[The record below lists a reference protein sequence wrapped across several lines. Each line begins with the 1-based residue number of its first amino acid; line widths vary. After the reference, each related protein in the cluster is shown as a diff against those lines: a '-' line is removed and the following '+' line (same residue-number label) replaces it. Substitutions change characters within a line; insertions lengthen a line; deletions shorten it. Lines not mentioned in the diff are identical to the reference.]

1 MGASDHNPP
10 RAGPAGAAAA
20 GPVGVNRATRCCGEA
35 HPLSSQEQAAPSPV
49 PGRRSGL
56 FRRFVVS
63 YCLLLVVLWV
73 PLFVLADVRMSQ
85 GLREQARARGLAIA
99 RSLAALSQPSL
110 VAYDTLAVA
119 QGAARA
125 KRQSGLTDVVVFDKE
140 GRIAAHTEAG
150 WLQGQPPAEPELQR
164 AAATPVMT
172 VSEVEMAPADAGG
185 RPVPG
190 LEIVVPVYL
199 DEGSSEKWGAVRVRM
214 STEEIHAR
222 IRSTRLGLLGLGLLA
237 LAVGV
242 VGSFIMA
249 RRITRPLSGL
259 VAGALRA
266 AGGDLQSRID
276 VHTGDEIEELAG
288 SFNHLVEEVEQ
299 KQRAIAELNRG
310 LEEKVRIRTEDLTQA
325 KGALERAY
333 EELSQAE
340 MNLIHSEKMASL
352 GQLVAGIAHEINTP
366 SSAIGAAVYNLADD
380 LRALPGQV
388 RLLVD
393 EGLPA
398 AESEPLFALISRALT
413 PAEGGR
419 RSSTADIRQRT
430 RGLETSLSEAGL
442 ASPRELALTFTRL
455 GLADE
460 LQALAARG
468 PLGPAGAAFLENAGH
483 LALAVQDVRLSIGT
497 ITRLVKALK
506 GYSQLDQAEMT
517 EADVHDGIETTLT
530 ILRSQIRYGIAV
542 ERRYATVPP
551 VTANVHELNQVW
563 TNLIHNAL
571 QAMGGSGRLT
581 IETWQED
588 SFVGVRITDSGP
600 GIPEGIRGRIF
611 DPFFTTKDQGEGT
624 GLGLGIA
631 RQIIQRH
638 HGQIRLDS
646 QPGRT
651 SFEVRLPTAPV
662 AREAGA

>member
-1 MGASDHNPP
+1 LP
-10 RAGPAGAAAA
+10 
-20 GPVGVNRATRCCGEA
+20 
-35 HPLSSQEQAAPSPV
+35 SQEQAAPSPA

-73 PLFVLADVRMSQ
+73 PLFVLADVRMSE
-85 GLREQARARGLAIA
+85 GLRDQARERGLAIA

-125 KRQSGLTDVVVFDKE
+125 KRQSGLTDVVVLDKE

-150 WLQGQPPAEPELQR
+150 WRQGQVPDEPELQR
-164 AAATPVMT
+164 AARTPVVT
-172 VSEVEMAPADAGG
+172 VDEVEMAPAAPGG
-185 RPVPG
+185 QPVRG

-199 DEGSSEKWGAVRVRM
+199 DEGSAEKWGTVRVRL

-222 IRSTRLGLLGLGLLA
+222 IRSTRLGLLALGLLA
-237 LAVGV
+237 LLVGV
-242 VGSFIMA
+242 LGSFVMA
-249 RRITRPLSGL
+249 RRITKPLSGL

-266 AGGDLQSRID
+266 AAGDLESRIE

-288 SFNHLVEEVEQ
+288 SFNHMVEEVEQ
-299 KQRAIAELNRG
+299 KQRAIEELNRG
-310 LEEKVRIRTEDLTQA
+310 LEEKVRVRTEDLTQA

-393 EGLPA
+393 EGLPDA
-398 AESEPLFALISRALT
+398 GSEALFALISRALT
-413 PAEGGR
+413 PGGGR
-419 RSSTADIRQRT
+419 RATTADIRQRT
-430 RGLETSLSEAGL
+430 RTLEACLAAAGL
-442 ASPRELALTFTRL
+442 PEPRELALTFTRL

-460 LQALAARG
+460 LQALVPRG
-468 PLGPAGAAFLENAGH
+468 PLSPAAAAFLENAGR

-530 ILRSQIRYGIAV
+530 ILRSQIRHGVAV
-542 ERRYATVPP
+542 ERHYATVPL

-571 QAMGGSGRLT
+571 QAMGGNGRLT

-631 RQIIQRH
+631 RQIVQRH
-638 HGQIRLDS
+638 HGQIRVDS

>member
-1 MGASDHNPP
+1 LP
-10 RAGPAGAAAA
+10 
-20 GPVGVNRATRCCGEA
+20 
-35 HPLSSQEQAAPSPV
+35 SQEQAAPPPA

-73 PLFVLADVRMSQ
+73 PLFALADIRMSQ

-125 KRQSGLTDVVVFDKE
+125 KRQSGLTDVVVLDKE

-150 WLQGQPPAEPELQR
+150 WRQGQAPEEPELQR
-164 AAATPVMT
+164 AARTPVVT
-172 VSEVEMAPADAGG
+172 VDEVEMAPAAPGG
-185 RPVPG
+185 RPVRG

-199 DEGSSEKWGAVRVRM
+199 DEGSAEKWGTVRVRL

-222 IRSTRLGLLGLGLLA
+222 IRSTRLGLLALGLLA
-237 LAVGV
+237 LLVGV
-242 VGSFIMA
+242 LGSFVMA
-249 RRITRPLSGL
+249 RRITKPLSGL

-266 AGGDLQSRID
+266 AAGDLESRIE

-288 SFNHLVEEVEQ
+288 SFNHMIEEVEQ
-299 KQRAIAELNRG
+299 KQRAIEELNRG
-310 LEEKVRIRTEDLTQA
+310 LEEKVRVRTEDLTQA

-388 RLLVD
+388 RMLVD
-393 EGLPA
+393 EGLPDA
-398 AESEPLFALISRALT
+398 GSEALFALISRALT
-413 PAEGGR
+413 PDGSR
-419 RSSTADIRQRT
+419 RATTADIRQRT
-430 RGLETSLSEAGL
+430 RTLEASLGAAGL
-442 ASPRELALTFTRL
+442 PESRELALTFTRL

-460 LQALAARG
+460 LQALVPRG
-468 PLGPAGAAFLENAGH
+468 PLSPAAAAFLESAGR

-530 ILRSQIRYGIAV
+530 ILRSQIRHGVAL
-542 ERRYATVPP
+542 ERHYATVPP
-551 VTANVHELNQVW
+551 VAANVHELNQVW

-571 QAMGGSGRLT
+571 QAMGGNGRLT

-631 RQIIQRH
+631 RQIVQRH
-638 HGQIRLDS
+638 HGQIRVDS

>member
-1 MGASDHNPP
+1 LP
-10 RAGPAGAAAA
+10 
-20 GPVGVNRATRCCGEA
+20 
-35 HPLSSQEQAAPSPV
+35 SQEQAAPSPA

-73 PLFVLADVRMSQ
+73 PLFVLADVRMSE
-85 GLREQARARGLAIA
+85 GLRDQARERGLAIA

-110 VAYDTLAVA
+110 VAYNTLAVA

-150 WLQGQPPAEPELQR
+150 WLQGQPPTEPDLQR
-164 AAATPVMT
+164 AARTPVVT
-172 VSEVEMAPADAGG
+172 VSEVEMAPAAPDG

-199 DEGSSEKWGAVRVRM
+199 DEGSSEKWGAVRVRL

-242 VGSFIMA
+242 LGSFVMA
-249 RRITRPLSGL
+249 RRITKPLSGL

-266 AGGDLQSRID
+266 ARGDLESRIE

-288 SFNHLVEEVEQ
+288 SFNHMIEEVEQ

-310 LEEKVRIRTEDLTQA
+310 LEEKVRVRTADLTQA

-366 SSAIGAAVYNLADD
+366 SSAIGAAAYNLADD

-388 RLLVD
+388 RVLVD

-398 AESEPLFALISRALT
+398 AESEPLFALIARALT
-413 PAEGGR
+413 PDAGR

-430 RGLETSLSEAGL
+430 RSLEASLSAAGLEGT
-442 ASPRELALTFTRL
+442 RELALTFTRL
-455 GLADE
+455 GFADE
-460 LQALAARG
+460 LQALVARG
-468 PLGPAGAAFLENAGH
+468 PLGRAAAAFLENAGR

-530 ILRSQIRYGIAV
+530 ILRSQIRYGVAV
-542 ERRYATVPP
+542 ERHYATVPP

-600 GIPEGIRGRIF
+600 GIPEGIRTRIF

-631 RQIIQRH
+631 RQIVQRH
-638 HGQIRLDS
+638 HGQIRVDS

-662 AREAGA
+662 PPEAGA

>member
-1 MGASDHNPP
+1 LP
-10 RAGPAGAAAA
+10 
-20 GPVGVNRATRCCGEA
+20 
-35 HPLSSQEQAAPSPV
+35 SQEQAAPSPG

-73 PLFVLADVRMSQ
+73 PLFVLADVRMSE
-85 GLREQARARGLAIA
+85 GLRDQARARGLAIA

-150 WLQGQPPAEPELQR
+150 WRQGQVPDEPELQR
-164 AAATPVMT
+164 AARTPVVT
-172 VSEVEMAPADAGG
+172 INEVEMAPATPGG
-185 RPVPG
+185 QPSPG

-199 DEGSSEKWGAVRVRM
+199 DEGSAQKWGAVRVRVP
-214 STEEIHAR
+214 TGEIHAR

-242 VGSFIMA
+242 VGSFVMA
-249 RRITRPLSGL
+249 RRITKPLSGL

-266 AGGDLQSRID
+266 ARGDLESRIE

-288 SFNHLVEEVEQ
+288 SFNHMVEEVEQ
-299 KQRAIAELNRG
+299 KQRAIEELNRG

-366 SSAIGAAVYNLADD
+366 SSAIGAAAYNLADD
-380 LRALPGQV
+380 LRSLPGQV
-388 RLLVD
+388 RLLVE

-398 AESEPLFALISRALT
+398 EGSEPLFALASRALS
-413 PAEGGR
+413 PEGGR
-419 RSSTADIRQRT
+419 RASTADIRQRT
-430 RGLETSLSEAGL
+430 RALEASLSAAGV
-442 ASPRELALTFTRL
+442 PDPHELALTFVRL
-455 GLADE
+455 GLAED
-460 LQALAARG
+460 LQALVDRNAPSPAA
-468 PLGPAGAAFLENAGH
+468 ASFLESAGR

-506 GYSQLDQAEMT
+506 GYSQLDQAETMT

-530 ILRSQIRYGIAV
+530 ILRSQIRYGVAV
-542 ERRYATVPP
+542 ERHYATVPP

-571 QAMGGSGRLT
+571 QAMGGHGRLT

-588 SFVGVRITDSGP
+588 AFVGVRITDSGP

-631 RQIIQRH
+631 RQIVQRH
-638 HGQIRLDS
+638 HGQIRVDS

-662 AREAGA
+662 AAREAGA

>member
-1 MGASDHNPP
+1 MP
-10 RAGPAGAAAA
+10 
-20 GPVGVNRATRCCGEA
+20 
-35 HPLSSQEQAAPSPV
+35 SQEQAAPSPA

-73 PLFVLADVRMSQ
+73 PLFVLADVRMSE
-85 GLREQARARGLAIA
+85 GLRDQARERGLAIA

-110 VAYDTLAVA
+110 VAYNTLAVA

-150 WLQGQPPAEPELQR
+150 WLQGQPPTEPDLLR
-164 AAATPVMT
+164 AARTPVVT
-172 VSEVEMAPADAGG
+172 VSEVEMAPAAPGG

-199 DEGSSEKWGAVRVRM
+199 DEGSAEKWGAVRVRL

-242 VGSFIMA
+242 LGSFVMA
-249 RRITRPLSGL
+249 RRITNPLSGL

-266 AGGDLQSRID
+266 ARGDLESRIE

-288 SFNHLVEEVEQ
+288 SFNHMIEEVEQ

-310 LEEKVRIRTEDLTQA
+310 LEEKVRVRTQDLTQA
-325 KGALERAY
+325 KGDLERAY

-388 RLLVD
+388 RVLVD

-398 AESEPLFALISRALT
+398 AESEPLFALIARALT
-413 PAEGGR
+413 PEPGR
-419 RSSTADIRQRT
+419 RSSSADIRQRT
-430 RGLETSLSEAGL
+430 RSLEASLSAAGL
-442 ASPRELALTFTRL
+442 DGTRELALTFSRL
-455 GLADE
+455 GFADE
-460 LQALAARG
+460 LQALVARG
-468 PLGPAGAAFLENAGH
+468 PLGPAAAAFLENAGR

-530 ILRSQIRYGIAV
+530 ILRSQIRYGVAV

-571 QAMGGSGRLT
+571 QAMGGNGRLT

-588 SFVGVRITDSGP
+588 SFVGVRISDSGP

-631 RQIIQRH
+631 RQIVQRH
-638 HGQIRLDS
+638 HGQIRVDS

-651 SFEVRLPTAPV
+651 SFEVRLPTAPAPPQV
-662 AREAGA
+662 GA

>member
-1 MGASDHNPP
+1 MPSD
-10 RAGPAGAAAA
+10 
-20 GPVGVNRATRCCGEA
+20 
-35 HPLSSQEQAAPSPV
+35 EQAAPSPA

-63 YCLLLVVLWV
+63 YCLLFVVLWV
-73 PLFVLADVRMSQ
+73 PLFVLADVRMSR
-85 GLREQARARGLAIA
+85 GLREQARARALAIT

-150 WLQGQPPAEPELQR
+150 WRQGQAPDEPELQR
-164 AAATPVMT
+164 AARTPV
-172 VSEVEMAPADAGG
+172 VIIEEALLPPPAPGQEPA
-185 RPVPG
+185 RG
-190 LEIVVPVYL
+190 LEVVVPVYL
-199 DEGSSEKWGAVRVRM
+199 DEGSAEKWGAVRVRL
-214 STEEIHAR
+214 STEEIDAR
-222 IRSTRLGLLGLGLLA
+222 IRSTRLGLLGLGILA
-237 LAVGV
+237 LALGV
-242 VGSFIMA
+242 VGSFVMA
-249 RRITRPLSGL
+249 RRITKPLSDL

-266 AGGDLQSRID
+266 AAGDLGSRID
-276 VHTGDEIEELAG
+276 VRTGDEIEELAG

-310 LEEKVRIRTEDLTQA
+310 LEEKVRVRTEDLTQA

-340 MNLIHSEKMASL
+340 LNLIHSEKMASL

-366 SSAIGAAVYNLADD
+366 SSAIGAAANNLADD
-380 LRALPGQV
+380 LRALPAQV
-388 RLLVD
+388 RLLVYD
-393 EGLPA
+393 GLPA
-398 AESEPLFALISRALT
+398 AESEPLFGLLARALS
-413 PAEGGR
+413 PDGSR
-419 RSSTADIRQRT
+419 RASTADIRQRT
-430 RGLETSLSEAGL
+430 RALEASLAAAGL
-442 ASPRELALTFTRL
+442 PEARELALTFTRL
-455 GLADE
+455 GLSDD
-460 LQALAARG
+460 LRALAERG
-468 PLGPAGAAFLENAGH
+468 PLSPAAAAFLESAGR

-506 GYSQLDQAEMT
+506 GYSQLDQPEMA
-517 EADVHDGIETTLT
+517 EADVPDGIETTLT
-530 ILRSQIRYGIAV
+530 ILRSQIRYGVVV
-542 ERRYATVPP
+542 ERHYATVPP

-631 RQIIQRH
+631 RQIVQRH
-638 HGQIRLDS
+638 HGQIRVDS

-651 SFEVRLPTAPV
+651 SFEVRLPVAAV

>member
-1 MGASDHNPP
+1 MPS
-10 RAGPAGAAAA
+10 
-20 GPVGVNRATRCCGEA
+20 E
-35 HPLSSQEQAAPSPV
+35 EQAAPTPA

-63 YCLLLVVLWV
+63 YCVLLVVLWV
-73 PLFVLADVRMSQ
+73 PLFVLADVRMSE
-85 GLREQARARGLAIA
+85 GLRDQARERGLAIA

-150 WLQGQPPAEPELQR
+150 WLQGQPPTEPDLLR
-164 AAATPVMT
+164 AARTPVVT
-172 VSEVEMAPADAGG
+172 VSEVEMAPAAPEG

-199 DEGSSEKWGAVRVRM
+199 DEGSAEKWGAVRVRL
-214 STEEIHAR
+214 STADIHAR
-222 IRSTRLGLLGLGLLA
+222 IRSTRLGLLGLGVLA

-242 VGSFIMA
+242 VGSFVMA

-266 AGGDLQSRID
+266 ARGDLESRIE

-288 SFNHLVEEVEQ
+288 SFNHMVEEVEQ

-310 LEEKVRIRTEDLTQA
+310 LEEKVRVRTEDLSQA

-388 RLLVD
+388 RVLVD

-398 AESEPLFALISRALT
+398 AESEPLFALISRALA
-413 PAEGGR
+413 PEAGR
-419 RSSTADIRQRT
+419 RSTTADIRQRT
-430 RGLETSLSEAGL
+430 RALETSLEASGL
-442 ASPRELALTFTRL
+442 ASAHELALTFARL

-460 LQALAARG
+460 LQALAGRG
-468 PLGPAGAAFLENAGH
+468 PIGPAAAAFLENAGH

-530 ILRSQIRYGIAV
+530 ILRSQIRYGVAV
-542 ERRYATVPP
+542 ERHYATVPP
-551 VTANVHELNQVW
+551 ITANVHELNQVW

-600 GIPEGIRGRIF
+600 GIPEGIRSRIF

-631 RQIIQRH
+631 RQIVQRH

-662 AREAGA
+662 AREAGV

>member
-1 MGASDHNPP
+1 LP
-10 RAGPAGAAAA
+10 
-20 GPVGVNRATRCCGEA
+20 
-35 HPLSSQEQAAPSPV
+35 SSQEQAAPSPA

-73 PLFVLADVRMSQ
+73 PLFVLADVRMSE
-85 GLREQARARGLAIA
+85 GLRDQARERGLAIA

-110 VAYDTLAVA
+110 VAYNTLAVA

-150 WLQGQPPAEPELQR
+150 WLQGQPPTEPDLQR
-164 AAATPVMT
+164 AARTPVVT
-172 VSEVEMAPADAGG
+172 VSEVEMAPAAPDG

-199 DEGSSEKWGAVRVRM
+199 DEGSSEKWGAVRVRL

-242 VGSFIMA
+242 LGSFVMA
-249 RRITRPLSGL
+249 RRITKPLSGL

-266 AGGDLQSRID
+266 ARGDLESRIE

-288 SFNHLVEEVEQ
+288 SFNHMIEEVEQ

-310 LEEKVRIRTEDLTQA
+310 LEEKVRVRTEDLTQA

-388 RLLVD
+388 RVLVD

-398 AESEPLFALISRALT
+398 AESEPLFALIGRALT
-413 PAEGGR
+413 PEGGR

-430 RGLETSLSEAGL
+430 RSLEASLSAAGL
-442 ASPRELALTFTRL
+442 DGTRELALTFTRL

-460 LQALAARG
+460 LQALVARG
-468 PLGPAGAAFLENAGH
+468 PLGPPAAAFLENAGR

-530 ILRSQIRYGIAV
+530 ILRSQIRYGVAV

-571 QAMGGSGRLT
+571 QAMGGNGRLT

-600 GIPEGIRGRIF
+600 GIPEGIRTRIF

-631 RQIIQRH
+631 RQIVQRH
-638 HGQIRLDS
+638 HGQIRVDS

-662 AREAGA
+662 RPEVGA